1 MSDFKRL
8 TNLEKMTAVGKLLYG
23 SGSWQSPLSRSLG
36 VSDRTIRN
44 YVSGETS
51 VPVGI
56 SDRLLSLIE
65 EKMRVLDAAKAIIES
80 DRINNVDTADIKFIT
95 RIVDEYAYDRSDDR
109 LAAIDAVNNSV
120 CDGCYLS
127 DLHAI
132 ARKFSIK

>member
-1 MSDFKRL
+1 MSDFERL

-23 SGSWQSPLSRSLG
+23 RDSWQSPLSRALG

-44 YVSGETS
+44 YVSGETP

-65 EKMRVLDAAKAIIES
+65 ERISTMNAAKALIES
-80 DRINNVDTADIKFIT
+80 DRIKNIDTADIKFIT
-95 RIVDEYAYDRSDDR
+95 RLVDEYAYDRSDDR

-127 DLHAI
+127 DLREI
-132 ARKFSIK
+132 ARKFAI

>member
-1 MSDFKRL
+1 MSDFERL

-23 SGSWQSPLSRSLG
+23 RDSWQSPLSRALG

-44 YVSGETS
+44 YVSGETP

-65 EKMRVLDAAKAIIES
+65 ERISTMNAAKALIES
-80 DRINNVDTADIKFIT
+80 DRIKNIDTADIKFIT
-95 RIVDEYAYDRSDDR
+95 RLVDEYAYDRSDDR

-120 CDGCYLS
+120 SDGCYLS
-127 DLHAI
+127 DLREI
-132 ARKFSIK
+132 ARKFAI

>member
-1 MSDFKRL
+1 MSDFEKT

-23 SGSWQSPLSRSLG
+23 DNWQSPLSRALG

-44 YVSGETS
+44 YVSGETP

-56 SDRLLSLIE
+56 SDRLLSLIA
-65 EKMRVLDAAKAIIES
+65 EKMRTLNAAKSLIES
-80 DRINNVDTADIKFIT
+80 DRLNNVNTANIKFIT

-127 DLHAI
+127 DLHEI